1 MVVGVGG
8 AGVDAG
14 AAVVGVGLQVGAE
27 RALARLALRQ
37 RGAQAR
43 RDAVSGR
50 ALRCLRAPPPHH
62 HGVHIKG
69 IPMSK
74 EHMDSLDNAFGD
86 AEERRLGS
94 MTRSREGCQASR
106 LAVAG

>member
-1 MVVGVGG
+1 MGAYAAGAEPRAVVIGVGG

-14 AAVVGVGLQVGAE
+14 AAVIGVVLQIGAE

-43 RDAVSGR
+43 RDAVPGR

-62 HGVHIKG
+62 HVIHINA
-69 IPMSK
+69 IPMSR
-74 EHMDSLDNAFGD
+74 EHMESTAI
-86 AEERRLGS
+86 RRRGGLI
-94 MTRSREGCQASR
+94 Q
-106 LAVAG
+106 